1 MFSAAK
7 KGDPLLP
14 ETQQGPQADE
24 IPFERVKKYLNSAS
38 EGNGKLELGG
48 KVTQVDGQ
56 GYFVEPTIYSNVDEN
71 ELTQKEEVFG
81 PFVNINTFS
90 TEAEAIEKANA
101 TEYGLYASV
110 YTKDIS
116 RALRVAK
123 AFESGTVAVNATS
136 PTIGMDMP
144 FGGYKGSGQG
154 REGYGHS
161 LDEYLEVKTV
171 YIKLDEA

>member
-1 MFSAAK
+1 MQDSVAEKFREAFKAMFSAAK

-24 IPFERVKKYLNSAS
+24 IQFERVKKYLNAAS
-38 EGNGKLELGG
+38 EGKGKLELGG
-48 KVTQVDGQ
+48 KITQVDGQ
-56 GYFVEPTIYSNVDEN
+56 GYFIEPTVYSDVGED

-144 FGGYKGSGQG
+144 FG
-154 REGYGHS
+154 
-161 LDEYLEVKTV
+161 
-171 YIKLDEA
+171 